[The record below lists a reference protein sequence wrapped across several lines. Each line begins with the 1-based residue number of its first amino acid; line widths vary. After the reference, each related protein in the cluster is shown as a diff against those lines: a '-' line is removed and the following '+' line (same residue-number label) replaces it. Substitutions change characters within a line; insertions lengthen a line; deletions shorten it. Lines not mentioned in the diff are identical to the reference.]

1 MGVVLRNLEG
11 VNRNED
17 VRLLLIPVRLP
28 WKKLG
33 GDALVYRDVA
43 ANEDDEDVV
52 VGFDCNQSFTSG
64 LLLINELMDGVT
76 DSIVDASSRYD
87 SETFVPTDA
96 SLDIRFVDADVVL
109 NFDVGGASLDILL
122 SLHDVVDMDDC
133 KLTDDDAVRGGGGLA
148 ASKLALCRE
157 IALLIALP
165 SEDMYSS
172 SSLSSSQL

>member
-1 MGVVLRNLEG
+1 MGVVLRNLDG

-17 VRLLLIPVRLP
+17 VRLLLIPVRAP

-43 ANEDDEDVV
+43 ANEDDDVN
-52 VGFDCNQSFTSG
+52 GLDCNQSFTSG

-87 SETFVPTDA
+87 SDTFVPTDA
-96 SLDIRFVDADVVL
+96 SLDIRCFVVDVVV

-133 KLTDDDAVRGGGGLA
+133 KLTDVEGGGGGGLA

-172 SSLSSSQL
+172 SSSLSSSQL

>member
-1 MGVVLRNLEG
+1 MVLRNLDG
-11 VNRNED
+11 VNRKED
-17 VRLLLIPVRLP
+17 VRLLFIPVRLP

-33 GDALVYRDVA
+33 GDALVYRDVT
-43 ANEDDEDVV
+43 ANEDEYV
-52 VGFDCNQSFTSG
+52 VGLDCNQSFTSG

-76 DSIVDASSRYD
+76 DSIVDASSRYVSD
-87 SETFVPTDA
+87 TFVPTDA
-96 SLDIRFVDADVVL
+96 SLDIRCFVDADVVN

-122 SLHDVVDMDDC
+122 SLHDVVDMDAC
-133 KLTDDDAVRGGGGLA
+133 KLTAVEGGGGGLA

-172 SSLSSSQL
+172 SSSSSQL

>member
-1 MGVVLRNLEG
+1 MGVVLRNLDG
-11 VNRNED
+11 VNRKED

-33 GDALVYRDVA
+33 GDALVYRDMT
-43 ANEDDEDVV
+43 ANEDEYV

-76 DSIVDASSRYD
+76 DSIVDASSRYV

-96 SLDIRFVDADVVL
+96 SLDIRCFVDDAVN

-133 KLTDDDAVRGGGGLA
+133 KLTAVEGGGGGLA

-172 SSLSSSQL
+172 SSSSSSSQF

>member
-1 MGVVLRNLEG
+1 VVLRNLDG
-11 VNRNED
+11 VNRKDD

-43 ANEDDEDVV
+43 ANEDDEDVN
-52 VGFDCNQSFTSG
+52 GLDCNQSFTSG

-96 SLDIRFVDADVVL
+96 SLDIRCFVVDADVV
-109 NFDVGGASLDILL
+109 NFDVVGGASLDILL

-133 KLTDDDAVRGGGGLA
+133 KLTAVEGGGGGGLA

-172 SSLSSSQL
+172 SSSSSSQL